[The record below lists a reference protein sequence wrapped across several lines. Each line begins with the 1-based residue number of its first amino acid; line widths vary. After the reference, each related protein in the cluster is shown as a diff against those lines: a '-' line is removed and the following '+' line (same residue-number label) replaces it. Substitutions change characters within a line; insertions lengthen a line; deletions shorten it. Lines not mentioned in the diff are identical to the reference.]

1 MYFCIKTILVIF
13 VLEVFWTI
21 MNAVKI
27 FKWVGIGVASIFTII
42 VLGLVSLEFFIN
54 DSYVAKT
61 VTRIAEKSLNAE
73 LSVKEIDFTAFSH
86 FPHVG
91 VRLTEGSIVSR
102 THLKD
107 SVKYARTPAQADS
120 LVSFKEFTLLFSPLK
135 LLTGRVQ
142 IQGIILDSPRAY
154 AYVSP
159 TGASNWDIV
168 ASDSTQVAVAEDSL
182 QESLPLKINI
192 RNISILG
199 GGRFVFDN
207 RADGLRASAS
217 MREVKLS
224 GNITDDISRMRV
236 RRGNFSHLN
245 MALFQ
250 MANRTSVRFSI
261 DTLNIEAAG
270 KRTLAVEAKTRTNAR
285 IARSSMA
292 ENLPLDIKGKIS
304 LGERREKA
312 IALEEFKVSLAGI
325 PILLNGKI
333 GYGED
338 SLHTQALYANI
349 EEFPLEEALKYVP
362 KSILPDIKK
371 LKTDT
376 RLSVESKIVGSYN
389 FLTGCLPSADI
400 AFNIPVSSISIEGR
414 KEKIKELEFKGNVYY
429 RPQNP
434 DSTMITVE
442 RLLVDGD
449 GIAIDGKGTATDL
462 ERDPFINANVE
473 GRVNLDSLI
482 KMLPPETDIYGK
494 GLVAGKINLKSRLS
508 NLSLYNLAKT
518 GIKGEAIAR
527 DVEFGIPSR
536 NIFCNIYGGE
546 MNIGSWANTADTAV
560 AKGTKMIGVYLKV
573 DSTYIR
579 YADSLQVKG
588 KEIVLSGSNGAS
600 VFDTTAKV
608 VHPFNGKLSAK
619 RFELVGADS
628 VSLRIRDSYGN
639 FRILPYNGD
648 QSVPALYLTTNCRRI
663 ALRQGLHFASI
674 SNGEFNVDAHKNDA
688 ELKMR
693 EQRLARL
700 TDSLQVVYPQVERDS
715 LLGHWFRERGGT
727 RRAAQGA
734 DDFAQEDY
742 NFRLTDKGLLHILN
756 RWTLQGEMAAGTIRV
771 STPAFPLRSRAENAS
786 ASFNFNEVKINDIKV
801 KSGQSTFKANGNI
814 TGIRGALTRGGRIRA
829 KLNIDADT
837 LNFNELAKAAYAGSE
852 YMETSGEFLDSLKR
866 ISDAETLEAAV
877 ALEGSDTIEKMSLI
891 IVPRNIEAELEMKV
905 GYGIYSS
912 IVLNSA
918 KGTVRAKDRCLQI
931 TGFNANT
938 SAGAMD
944 LNAFYRTRS
953 RTDLSVG
960 FDMQLKDIDVA
971 EFIKLY
977 PGIDSLLPMIRSF
990 EGIINSQ
997 MAATAQIDTNMN
1009 FLLSTV
1015 EGVARIKGDS
1025 LVLMD
1030 GETFAEI
1037 AKMMKFKNR
1046 ERNLV
1051 DSIAV
1056 EVSIK
1061 DNTIEVYPFIMKM
1074 DRYTTA
1080 ISGRQDMDMNIDYHI
1095 SVLKSPIPMRLGIDI
1110 TGNMDDFK
1118 IKVGKAKYKSTAL
1131 PVYTKQIDS
1140 TRINL
1145 REQIRNI
1152 YK

>member
-1 MYFCIKTILVIF
+1 
-13 VLEVFWTI
+13 
-21 MNAVKI
+21 MNAAKI
-27 FKWVGIGVASIFTII
+27 LKWVGIGVASIFTIVI
-42 VLGLVSLEFFIN
+42 LGLVSLEFFIN
-54 DSYVAKT
+54 DSYVART
-61 VTRIAEKSLNAE
+61 VTKIAERSLNAK

-91 VRLTEGSIVSR
+91 VRLTDGNIVSG

-107 SVKYARTPAQADS
+107 SVKYTRTPVQADS

-135 LLTGRVQ
+135 LLAGRVQ

-159 TGASNWDIV
+159 TGLSNWDIV
-168 ASDSTQVAVAEDSL
+168 VSDSTKVTAAEDSL
-182 QESLPLKINI
+182 QENLPMKINI
-192 RNISILG
+192 RNISILN

-207 RADGLRASAS
+207 RANGLRASAS

-261 DTLNIEAAG
+261 DTLNIETAG
-270 KRTLAVEAKTRTNAR
+270 KRELAVEARTRTNAR
-285 IARSSMA
+285 IAHSSMA
-292 ENLPLDIKGKIS
+292 ENLPLDLNGKIY

-312 IALEEFKVSLAGI
+312 IALDEFKVSLAGI
-325 PILLNGKI
+325 PIMLNGKI
-333 GYGED
+333 GYGKD
-338 SLHTQALYANI
+338 SIHTQALSANI
-349 EEFPLEEALKYVP
+349 EEFPLEEFLRYVP
-362 KSILPDIKK
+362 KSILPDVKK
-371 LKTDT
+371 LKTNT
-376 RLSVESKIVGSYN
+376 RLSVESKITGSYN
-389 FLTGCLPSADI
+389 FLTGSLPSADI
-400 AFNIPVSSISIEGR
+400 SINIPQSSISIEGR
-414 KEKIKELEFKGNVYY
+414 KEKIKELAFKGNVYY

-449 GIAIDGKGTATDL
+449 GIAIDGNGSVKDI
-462 ERDPFINANVE
+462 ERDPYINMDISS
-473 GRVNLDSLI
+473 RVNIDSLI
-482 KMLPPETDIYGK
+482 KMLPSGTDIYGK
-494 GLVAGKINLKSRLS
+494 GLIAGKINLKSRLS

-588 KEIVLSGSNGAS
+588 KEIILSGSNGAS
-600 VFDTTAKV
+600 VFDTTSKV

-619 RFELVGADS
+619 RFELFGADS

-648 QSVPALYLTTNCRRI
+648 QSVPALYLTTDCRRI
-663 ALRQGLHFASI
+663 ALRQGLHFVSI

-693 EQRLARL
+693 EHRLARL
-700 TDSLQVVYPQVERDS
+700 TDSLQVIYPQVERDS
-715 LLGHWFRERGGT
+715 ILRHWFRERGVT
-727 RRAAQGA
+727 HRMAQGA

-756 RWTLQGEMAAGTIRV
+756 RWTLQGKMSAEAIRV
-771 STPAFPLRSRAENAS
+771 STPAFPLRTMAENAS
-786 ASFNFNEVKINDIKV
+786 AHFNFNEIKVDDINV
-801 KSGQSTFKANGNI
+801 KSGQSSFNANGSI
-814 TGIRGALTRGGRIRA
+814 TGIRGALTRGSRIKA

-852 YMETSGEFLDSLKR
+852 YMEKSGEFLDSLQR
-866 ISDAETLEAAV
+866 ISDAESLEAAV
-877 ALEGSDTIEKMSLI
+877 ALEGSDTIGKMSLI
-891 IVPRNIEAELEMKV
+891 IVPRNIEAELDMNVK
-905 GYGIYSS
+905 YGIYSS
-912 IVLNSA
+912 MVLNSA
-918 KGTVRAKDRCLQI
+918 KGKVIAKDRCLQI
-931 TGFNANT
+931 MDFNANT

-944 LNAFYRTRS
+944 LNAFYRTMSRS
-953 RTDLSVG
+953 DLSVG
-960 FDMQLKDIDVA
+960 FDLQLEDVNVG

-977 PGIDSLLPMIRSF
+977 PQLDSLLPMIRSF

-997 MAATAQIDTNMN
+997 MAATAKIDTNMN

-1095 SVLKSPIPMRLGIDI
+1095 SVLKSPVPMRLGIDI
-1110 TGNMDDFK
+1110 KGNIDDFK
-1118 IKVGKAKYKSTAL
+1118 IRIGKAKYKSTAL
-1131 PVYTKQIDS
+1131 PVYTRHIDS

>member
-1 MYFCIKTILVIF
+1 
-13 VLEVFWTI
+13 

-73 LSVKEIDFTAFSH
+73 LSVKEVDFTAFSH

-135 LLTGRVQ
+135 LLTGRIQ

-159 TGASNWDIV
+159 TGSANWDIV

-182 QESLPLKINI
+182 QEGLPLKINI

-250 MANRTSVRFSI
+250 MSNRTSVRFSI

-270 KRTLAVEAKTRTNAR
+270 KGVMDVEAETRTNIR
-285 IARSSMA
+285 VARSSMA
-292 ENLPLDIKGKIS
+292 ENIPLNLKGKLSFGGRKEKSIS
-304 LGERREKA
+304 LED
-312 IALEEFKVSLAGI
+312 FKIYLAGV
-325 PILLNGKI
+325 PILLDGKI
-333 GYGED
+333 RYGTD
-338 SLHTQALYANI
+338 SLYTEALYANI
-349 EEFPLEEALKYVP
+349 EEFPLEEVLKYVP

-371 LKTDT
+371 VETDT
-376 RLSVESKIVGSYN
+376 RLSIGSKFFGSYN
-389 FLTGCLPSADI
+389 FITGKLPSADI
-400 AFNIPVSSISIEGR
+400 SFNIPESSISIEGR
-414 KEKIKELEFKGNVYY
+414 KEKIKELAFKGDIHY
-429 RPQNP
+429 RPQNQ
-434 DSTMITVE
+434 DSTMIMVE
-442 RLLVDGD
+442 KFLVDGD
-449 GIAIDGKGTATDL
+449 GIAINGKGSMTNLEHDPYLNVDL
-462 ERDPFINANVE
+462 LGKI
-473 GRVNLDSLI
+473 NLDSLI
-482 KMLPPETDIYGK
+482 RMLPPETDIYGK
-494 GLVAGKINLKSRLS
+494 GSIAAQMNLKSHLS
-508 NLSLYNLAKT
+508 NLTLYNLGRT
-518 GIKGEAIAR
+518 GIKGAAVAQ

-536 NIFCNIYGGE
+536 QIFCNIYGGE
-546 MNIGSWANTADTAV
+546 MNIGSWSNTIDAAV
-560 AKGTKMIGVYLKV
+560 AKGTKMIGVHLKV

-579 YADSLQVKG
+579 YSDSLQVKG
-588 KEIVLSGSNGAS
+588 KDIVLSGSNGAS

-608 VHPFNGKLSAK
+608 VHPFNGKLAAK

-648 QSVPALYLTTNCRRI
+648 QSVPALYLTSNSRRI

-674 SNGEFNVDAHKNDA
+674 SNGEFNVEAHKNDA

-693 EQRLARL
+693 EQRLASL

-715 LLGHWFRERGGT
+715 LLRHWFRERGGN

-756 RWTLQGEMAAGTIRV
+756 RWSLQGKMSAQAMRL

-786 ASFNFNEVKINDIKV
+786 ASFNFNEVKIDDIKV
-801 KSGQSTFKANGNI
+801 KSGQSTFRANGNI
-814 TGIRGALTRGGRIRA
+814 TGIRGALTRGGRIKA

-837 LNFNELAKAAYAGSE
+837 LNFNELAKAAYAGEE
-852 YMETSGEFLDSLKR
+852 YMERSEPFLDSLQR
-866 ISDAETLEAAV
+866 IADAEAMENAV
-877 ALEGSDTIEKMSLI
+877 ALEGSDTIGKMSLI
-891 IVPRNIEAELEMKV
+891 IVPRNIEAELEMNVK
-905 GYGIYSS
+905 YGIYSS
-912 IVLNSA
+912 MILHSA
-918 KGTVRAKDRCLQI
+918 KGKVSAKDRCLQI
-931 TGFNANT
+931 MDFNATT

-944 LNAFYRTRS
+944 LNAFYKTKS

-960 FDMQLKDIDVA
+960 FDMQLQDIDVG

-977 PGIDSLLPMIRSF
+977 PEIDSLLPMIRSF

-997 MAATAQIDTNMN
+997 MAATAKIDTNMN

-1080 ISGRQDMDMNIDYHI
+1080 ISGRQDMDMNLDYHI
-1095 SVLKSPIPMRLGIDI
+1095 SVLKSPVPMRLGIDI
-1110 TGNMDDFK
+1110 KGNFDDFK
-1118 IKVGKAKYKSTAL
+1118 IRIGKAKYKSTAL
-1131 PVYTKQIDS
+1131 PVFTKQIDS